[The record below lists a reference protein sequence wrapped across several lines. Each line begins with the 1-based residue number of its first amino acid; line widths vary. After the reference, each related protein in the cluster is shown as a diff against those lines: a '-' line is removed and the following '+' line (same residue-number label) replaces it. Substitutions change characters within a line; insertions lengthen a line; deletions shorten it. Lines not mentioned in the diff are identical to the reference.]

1 MDPACCRAWQHGVGC
16 CDHGED
22 GALRDMSP
30 VDRYLPFSL
39 TLDTLVV
46 YMVGLV
52 TFLCIVVAWRAL
64 IDDDSR
70 LARQRII
77 ARRRDELRMAALEPK
92 RRSTRRRALPLAA
105 LTRRWQLV
113 QTAQAD

>member
-1 MDPACCRAWQHGVGC
+1 MN
-16 CDHGED
+16 
-22 GALRDMSP
+22 P
-30 VDRYLPFSL
+30 VDRYLPFGL

-77 ARRRDELRMAALEPK
+77 ARRRDELRLVA
-92 RRSTRRRALPLAA
+92 
-105 LTRRWQLV
+105 LV
-113 QTAQAD
+113 QLQATCCASDGRRGQR